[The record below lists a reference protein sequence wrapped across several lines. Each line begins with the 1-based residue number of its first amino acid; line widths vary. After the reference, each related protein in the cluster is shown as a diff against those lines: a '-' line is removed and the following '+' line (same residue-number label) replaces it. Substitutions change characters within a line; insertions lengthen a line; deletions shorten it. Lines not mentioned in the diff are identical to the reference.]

1 MKKIFLLFLII
12 GVFVVFGF
20 AQEQPIN
27 PNAPNPT
34 PTPEITDDSIPE
46 IDGYNLLPT
55 PEIVTGKVVDV
66 HDGDTITVLNEQK
79 KQYKVRFN
87 GIDAPEL
94 KQDFG
99 NKSRQNLA
107 GMVFGKTVTINCPKV
122 DKYGRNVCTVF
133 LEKTDINLEQV
144 KGGFAW
150 HYKKYQDEQT
160 PEDRKNYSE
169 AEINARNQKLGL
181 WLQPNAIEPSAW
193 RRGEGNPNTAGVPK
207 GAIIGNKNSMIY
219 HTPGCSTYAKVSPQN
234 QAIFATEKEAI
245 AKGYR
250 MAGGCQSTLKAEERP
265 KPSTTQTTRV
275 YQIGSRGGCYYLSP
289 SGKKNYVDKSYCQKL

>member
-1 MKKIFLLFLII
+1 MKRQFFLVTFLCLFSWSL
-12 GVFVVFGF
+12 F

-27 PNAPNPT
+27 PTTPVSS
-34 PTPEITDDSIPE
+34 PTPEVTDDDIPE
-46 IDGYNLLPT
+46 IDGFNVLPA
-55 PEIVTGKVVDV
+55 PEIVTGKVIDA
-66 HDGDTITVLNEQK
+66 HDGDTITVLNDQK
-79 KQYKVRFN
+79 KQFKVRFN

-107 GMVFGKTVTINCPKV
+107 KLVFGKTVTIVCPKV

-133 LEKTDINLEQV
+133 LDKTDINLEQV

-169 AEINARNQKLGL
+169 AEINARQLNLGL
-181 WLQPNAIEPSAW
+181 WLQPNATEPSAW
-193 RRGEGNPNTAGVPK
+193 RRGENNPNTSGVPK
-207 GAIIGNKNSMIY
+207 GSIIGNKNSLVY

-234 QAIFATEKEAI
+234 QAIFATENEAI
-245 AKGYR
+245 SKGYR
-250 MAGGCQSTLKAEERP
+250 MAGGCQSTLSVEQRP
-265 KPSTTQTTRV
+265 KANTPQPTRV
-275 YQIGSRGGCYYLSP
+275 YETGSRGGCYYLSP
-289 SGKKNYVDKSYCQKL
+289 TGRKNYVDKSFCKKP